1 MTLAITSIAVTA
13 IIWAIV
19 RANASDADLLV
30 ASFMPFSLDLGMSHR
45 RLRRL
50 RWLKMFLLGTP
61 LDDIRF
67 DDSPVTEYRQCENRL
82 AIRRE
87 FGSEVADL
95 CAGGDVF

>member
-1 MTLAITSIAVTA
+1 MTLAIMSIAVTA
-13 IIWAIV
+13 IICAIV
-19 RANASDADLLV
+19 RASASDADLLV
-30 ASFMPFSLDLGMSHR
+30 ASFMPFSLDLDMSQRHLR

-50 RWLKMFLLGTP
+50 KCFYAEHPSTS
-61 LDDIRF
+61 IRF
-67 DDSPVTEYRQCENRL
+67 DDSPVSEYRQCQNRL

>member
-1 MTLAITSIAVTA
+1 LRHHPRKRLRCRPFGGFLHAILPRPGHESSSPAKASIAQ
-13 IIWAIV
+13 
-19 RANASDADLLV
+19 
-30 ASFMPFSLDLGMSHR
+30 
-45 RLRRL
+45 
-50 RWLKMFLLGTP
+50 MFLLGTP